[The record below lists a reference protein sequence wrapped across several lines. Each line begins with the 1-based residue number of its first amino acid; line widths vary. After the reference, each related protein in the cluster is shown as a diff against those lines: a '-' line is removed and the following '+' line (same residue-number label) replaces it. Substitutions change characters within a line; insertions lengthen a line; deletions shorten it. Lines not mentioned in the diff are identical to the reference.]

1 MRAFFRAASLRAPGN
16 ATKPRESDL
25 HARPIIRSIALLLV
39 LASSGCVLHIHRD
52 GPPPPT
58 FTYTQLA
65 KPMEPFVVTEHNP
78 VMLGEP
84 TDRTRHHDIV
94 PLSFVSSGHN
104 GHPDNLVIGQYFRSR
119 EPGRK
124 KLVIVMPIWGTSTY
138 PPRKISTGY
147 ARRDGDD
154 VNVIWVHGDSPVF
167 PWAELSH
174 APDEQTFVTR
184 ARDSVERFR
193 TAIVDMQRLVDW
205 AATRDEIDPSRIAF
219 VGFSMSALVT
229 TTLMANDSRIKAA
242 VLMMGAANFA
252 DVFTNCGDRVAEVRV
267 HAMRDF
273 GWSLER
279 YHAFFDEQFS
289 PADPSRFRGHYDPD
303 KFLMIDA
310 MFDDCMPE
318 SARAALWD
326 ITGHPERVTIMY
338 RHRSSF
344 YSLTPLGL
352 NFSRRHIYRFLDRK
366 LDAEREKTAGDRD

>member
-1 MRAFFRAASLRAPGN
+1 LRSGTFAKIASTL
-16 ATKPRESDL
+16 L
-25 HARPIIRSIALLLV
+25 AL
-39 LASSGCVLHIHRD
+39 ACSGCVLHIHRD
-52 GPPPPT
+52 GPPPPA
-58 FTYTQLA
+58 FTYTPLA
-65 KPMEPFVVTEHNP
+65 TAAEPFQVKEPHP
-78 VMLGEP
+78 VILGEP
-84 TDRTRHHDIV
+84 ISHTRHHDIV
-94 PLSFVSSGHN
+94 PLSFESSGHN
-104 GHPDNLVIGQYFRSR
+104 GHPDNRVIGQYYRSR
-119 EPGRK
+119 APGRK
-124 KLVIVMPIWGTSTY
+124 KLVVVMPIWGTSTY

-205 AATRDEIDPSRIAF
+205 AVSREEIDPERIAF

-229 TTLMANDSRIKAA
+229 ATLMANDSRIAAA

-273 GWSLER
+273 GWSLDQ
-279 YHAFFDEQFS
+279 YHAFFEEQFR

-303 KFLMIDA
+303 KLLMIDA

-318 SARAALWD
+318 SARAALWE
-326 ITGHPERVTIMY
+326 ITGHPDRITMLY

-352 NFSRRHIYRFLDRK
+352 NFSRRQIYRFLDRK
-366 LDAEREKTAGDRD
+366 LDPH